1 MDRAKIREQAWVGD
15 AVLALYARRWL
26 LANRS
31 SEGAV
36 PREILFKEMT
46 NNAFLAGLG
55 EPTSV
60 EAAIG
65 RCYEANGL
73 EAAFAHIEATILP
86 HFLKQEQKRQR
97 GHQGQKRLQGI
108 AS

>member
-1 MDRAKIREQAWVGD
+1 MDIAKVREQAWVGD

-31 SEGAV
+31 AEGAV
-36 PREILFKEMT
+36 PWELLFKEMT

-65 RCYEANGL
+65 RCFEKEGL

-86 HFLKQEQKRQR
+86 HFLKQEQKRLR
-97 GHQGQKRLQGI
+97 SRQGQKR
-108 AS
+108 

>member
-1 MDRAKIREQAWVGD
+1 MTSGELREQAWVGD
-15 AVLALYARRWL
+15 AVLALYARQWL

-31 SEGAV
+31 ADGAIS
-36 PREILFKEMT
+36 RDSLFKEMT

-65 RCYEANGL
+65 RCYVKNGL
-73 EAAFAHIEATILP
+73 QAAFDHIEQTLLP
-86 HFLKQEQKRQR
+86 HFLKQEQKRFR
-97 GHQGQKRLQGI
+97 SRQGQKRRS
-108 AS
+108 A